1 MAVTR
6 DLSSF
11 STEKRRRFGRFMGL
25 IWIVDMRNKFK
36 GNTRKRSYQCRRV
49 MEYVGSIN
57 ILWLSF
63 GVGTL
68 CFLGLSWI

>member
-36 GNTRKRSYQCRRV
+36 GNTRKRSYQKSNGICWV
-49 MEYVGSIN
+49 Y
-57 ILWLSF
+57 
-63 GVGTL
+63 
-68 CFLGLSWI
+68 